1 MKTTN
6 WLTVIKQQEVK
17 KKKLH
22 DAQLCMAGHC
32 TTTNKGSR

>member
-6 WLTVIKQQEVK
+6 WLLVIKQQEVK

-22 DAQLCMAGHC
+22 DAQLCFAGHC
-32 TTTNKGSR
+32 SPTTKRSR